1 MEQKVTMKV
10 LLKSR
15 VRAFYL
21 CALFCS
27 GNDNHT
33 LAREIFYFK
42 PIQTH
47 KYLFAATTLSQFEF
61 TFFN

>member
-27 GNDNHT
+27 GNDNHS

-42 PIQTH
+42 LQQP
-47 KYLFAATTLSQFEF
+47 
-61 TFFN
+61 